1 MIYLDSSVMLS
12 VYLDEDGADDIIRII
27 EGRTTL
33 VGSWLLPMEV
43 YVSLRRNVGR
53 VVEAQSFVEDT
64 LSRFDE
70 DLGDIELMEDVGA
83 VSDRIRDDPRLARC
97 RTLDAIHV
105 ASALW
110 WQESTASP
118 VRVAT
123 LDRRVAEVSQ
133 AVGLELALPI

>member
-1 MIYLDSSVMLS
+1 MIYLDSSVVLS
-12 VYLDEDGADDIIRII
+12 VYLDEDGTDDIIRII